1 MATLS
6 ESLRVVVVDDEKLV
20 ADTLGEILAQHGM
33 EVTVCYDPM
42 LAISTG
48 RMLHPQVLISDI
60 VMPEMNGFQ
69 LPRHY
74 AEHHPECRVLLIS
87 GNVTTTL
94 LAEETEGLCC
104 SLEVLQKPVHPTKIL
119 DFIDSCVPAT

>member
-1 MATLS
+1 
-6 ESLRVVVVDDEKLV
+6 
-20 ADTLGEILAQHGM
+20 M

-60 VMPEMNGFQ
+60 VMPKMNGFQ
-69 LPRHY
+69 LARHY

-94 LAEETEGLCC
+94 LAETEGLGP
-104 SLEVLQKPVHPTKIL
+104 LPQVLQKPVHPTKIL